1 MRIKRERPFLIRS
14 KKLKEE
20 FKEQGIHNIVFEYRG
35 SPGYDNSNE
44 DTITRNIEEL
54 GGRVVSSQNA
64 EDTNVIIVS
73 EHEIMT

>member
-1 MRIKRERPFLIRS
+1 MRLKRERPFLIRS

-35 SPGYDNSNE
+35 SPGFDNSNKE
-44 DTITRNIEEL
+44 TIKRNIEEL

-64 EDTNVIIVS
+64 EETNVIIVN
-73 EHEIMT
+73 EHNIIT